1 MSEIKNVHQRI
12 AAAMHTVSYIQREKK
27 KGMQYSIV
35 SHDAVTALVRP
46 ALLEQGVIYYSIRTT
61 PSYDGNRT
69 EAHMTVRFVNIDEP
83 SDFIDVESFGHGI
96 DPGDKSPGKA
106 MSYAVKYALLKTLG
120 LETGDDPD
128 LDQDVKHERNKP
140 AALLVDESVSLYV
153 AQTIVRFEAFETAS
167 SLKYWW
173 MAPHQADT
181 RTALDIVN
189 GTKAYETLFN
199 AFVARGKALSVTSK
213 IEDAAA

>member
-1 MSEIKNVHQRI
+1 MTTRNVHQRI
-12 AAAMHTVSYIQREKK
+12 AAAMGAVSYVQKEKK
-27 KGMQYSIV
+27 KGMLYSIV

-46 ALLEQGVIYYSIRTT
+46 ALLEQGVIYYPIRTT

-69 EAHMTVRFVNIDEP
+69 EVQMTVRFANIDEP
-83 SDFIDVESFGHGI
+83 ADFIDVESFGHGI

-128 LDQDVKHERNKP
+128 LDQDVKHEQRKT
-140 AALLVDESVSLYV
+140 ADTAGDESVNSYV
-153 AQTIVRFEAFETAS
+153 TATLAAFKTFETAAA
-167 SLKYWW
+167 LKGFWLGQR
-173 MAPHQADT
+173 QADL
-181 RTALDIVN
+181 RAALDIVN

-199 AFVARGKALSVTSK
+199 AFAARGKALSVSTK
-213 IEDAAA
+213 IEAPAA